1 MTDFVSGRLCVHRSI
16 ASLLVTGVPASRW
29 SCFRAG
35 PDHMRA
41 EIDWNVIA
49 ASARAEAGLE
59 LEPGRVR
66 SVGGG
71 CIHETFRVDARGGPC
86 CVKVNDRSH
95 AELFESEADGLQA
108 LARAEVIRV
117 PQVLARGVT
126 ENLAYLALEW
136 IELGT
141 PDTHARRLLGEQL
154 AALHRHTNERY
165 GWHRDNAI
173 GRTLQPNTWSTSW
186 VDFMRERRIGVQLE
200 LAARHGYAQQLQP
213 RSNRLL
219 SVLDRLLVDHSQPP
233 ASLLHGDLWGG
244 NWLADQQG
252 RPVLFDPAVHYG
264 DREADLAMTELFG
277 GFGAAFY
284 EAYGEAWPL
293 DEGYAVRRDLYQ
305 LYHVLNHLNLFGGS
319 YLSSAQRLIDGL
331 LSAAGA

>member
-1 MTDFVSGRLCVHRSI
+1 
-16 ASLLVTGVPASRW
+16 
-29 SCFRAG
+29 
-35 PDHMRA
+35 MRA
-41 EIDWNVIA
+41 EIEWNEIA
-49 ASARAEAGLE
+49 ASARDEAGLE
-59 LEPGRVR
+59 LAAARVR

-71 CIHETFRVDARGGPC
+71 CIHETFRVEARGGPC
-86 CVKVNDRSH
+86 FVKVNDRNA
-95 AELFESEADGLQA
+95 AELFAVEADGLQA
-108 LARAEVIRV
+108 LAAAEVVRV

-126 ENLAYLALEW
+126 EELAYLVLEW
-136 IELGT
+136 IELAT
-141 PDTHARRLLGEQL
+141 PDTQARRLLGEQL

-173 GRTLQPNTWSTSW
+173 GRTPQPNTWSTSW
-186 VDFMRERRIGVQLE
+186 IDFMRERRIGFQLE

-219 SVLDRLLVDHSQPP
+219 SVLDRLLDDDQPP
-233 ASLLHGDLWGG
+233 APSLLHGDLWGG

-264 DREADLAMTELFG
+264 DREADIAMTELFG

-284 EAYGEAWPL
+284 EAYGETWPL
-293 DEGYAVRRDLYQ
+293 DAGYAVRRDLYQ

-319 YLSSAQRLIDGL
+319 YLASAQRLIDGL
-331 LSAAGA
+331 LSSAGA